1 MTTNGHYNHDV
12 AEAEAGTLNKE
23 KPTSFALE
31 NNEDIHALAE
41 RGHVATDQ
49 YVSGSSIYNDIRV
62 VQLTVTACLRNRE
75 DRL

>member
-1 MTTNGHYNHDV
+1 MATNGHYNHDV

-23 KPTSFALE
+23 KPTTFALE
-31 NNEDIHALAE
+31 DNEDIHALAE

-49 YVSGSSIYNDIRV
+49 YVSGSSIYDDIRG
-62 VQLTVTACLRNRE
+62 VQLTVKACLANRD